1 MTHLKKMLLLLGFVA
16 SVFAFGETAEQKEL
30 VAEYDALLNRVRYAT
45 KCGFC
50 FDGRSFVGEV
60 KNKGGEQSFFIEEKN
75 VYLKV
80 KSKKNGATSFTRCF
94 DLTEQNGVLAVNAEY
109 VLTQKI
115 PLASHWNFFKM
126 GKKLNITVC
135 DDNTCKNTELELY
148 VIQGEPLT
156 VTDGIFL
163 TFAQGAEKK
172 AETYT
177 VSINAKGLPEI
188 NLADE
193 KKFAE
198 TLLKKMQAVFPE
210 SQFSKMKAELNAA
223 FKKAGK

>member
-1 MTHLKKMLLLLGFVA
+1 
-16 SVFAFGETAEQKEL
+16 
-30 VAEYDALLNRVRYAT
+30 
-45 KCGFC
+45 
-50 FDGRSFVGEV
+50 
-60 KNKGGEQSFFIEEKN
+60 
-75 VYLKV
+75 
-80 KSKKNGATSFTRCF
+80 
-94 DLTEQNGVLAVNAEY
+94 
-109 VLTQKI
+109 
-115 PLASHWNFFKM
+115 M

-177 VSINAKGLPEI
+177 VSTNAKGLPEI

-193 KKFAE
+193 KKFAANAFE
-198 TLLKKMQAVFPE
+198 KNASRFSRKPIFQNE
-210 SQFSKMKAELNAA
+210 SRIKRSIQKSW
-223 FKKAGK
+223 